1 MSASSLSSLK
11 SFCTH
16 GCISGLSPS
25 IVSRVGSSAGGP
37 AAAPADG
44 VRLPLVEWNPRGA
57 SIVPCAAIRAHVPS
71 EDNNFY
77 PTPDNLGV

>member
-11 SFCTH
+11 SFSTR
-16 GCISGLSPS
+16 GCFWGLSPS
-25 IVSRVGSSAGGP
+25 IVSRMGSSAGGP
-37 AAAPADG
+37 AVAWADG
-44 VRLPLVEWNPRGA
+44 VRLPLVEWNPRRA

-77 PTPDNLGV
+77 PTPDMPGV